1 MNYTWSRYDD
11 HYFIEVDRDTENPAR
26 VLAACQRYAAYYAS
40 GAEQRACG
48 VFPLV
53 LWVVPSAT
61 RRQQLRRVIASDQRL
76 PAALFAV
83 ITNQQ
88 IGETI
93 RNGAVST

>member
-1 MNYTWSRYDD
+1 MVCIQGKSKPR
-11 HYFIEVDRDTENPAR
+11 
-26 VLAACQRYAAYYAS
+26 
-40 GAEQRACG
+40 
-48 VFPLV
+48 
-53 LWVVPSAT
+53 
-61 RRQQLRRVIASDQRL
+61 QLRRAIASDQRL